1 MSAQPAI
8 DRDDQ
13 VPVGHAEGPGRRL
26 RAARQARKLE
36 LERVANLLHLKP
48 SLVAALEQDNY
59 DALPGSVFVLGYVR
73 NYARLL
79 NLDPEPL
86 LAQLRRSE
94 PQPAEPVRA
103 RPPRRA
109 RRQMGSGHL
118 LVRLVTLTVVAAVAG
133 LSFVWWQNQRPN
145 PYQELASGVSVSGN
159 LDLAAAEV
167 DSEPAPDA
175 GPAAA
180 AAEPQ
185 TEAEPVPAVAAA
197 MPPPAEP
204 ASVPPAA
211 PLFDPA
217 GASGGLAADELALEP
232 VEAPP
237 PPEDA
242 APVVAMVDPAAT
254 TLTGDET
261 EAAGPAASN
270 AEADAATGAEGV
282 VMEFT
287 GPCWVD
293 IRDSERRFKIFGE
306 MGAGDRRVLEGTP
319 PYSVILGNA
328 AAVRITVAGEPFDL
342 EGIARGNVARFT
354 LDPERLP

>member
-8 DRDDQ
+8 DRDDKE
-13 VPVGHAEGPGRRL
+13 PVGHAEGPGRRL
-26 RAARQARKLE
+26 RAARQARKLD
-36 LERVANLLHLKP
+36 LDRVADLLHLKP
-48 SLVAALEQDNY
+48 AMVAALEQDNY
-59 DALPGSVFVLGYVR
+59 EALPGSVFVLGYVR

-86 LAQLRRSE
+86 LEQLRRSE

-109 RRQMGSGHL
+109 RRQIGSGHL
-118 LVRLVTLTVVAAVAG
+118 LVRLMTLAVVAAVGG

-145 PYQELASGVSVSGN
+145 PYQELADGVSVSGS
-159 LDLAAAEV
+159 LDLAAAE
-167 DSEPAPDA
+167 
-175 GPAAA
+175 
-180 AAEPQ
+180 AEP
-185 TEAEPVPAVAAA
+185 EPGPPAIAIAE
-197 MPPPAEP
+197 PPAESDLTVTSAMP
-204 ASVPPAA
+204 LLTEPEPTPPAQ

-217 GASGGLAADELALEP
+217 GALGDLAADEMTLEP
-232 VEAPP
+232 RQSPP
-237 PPEDA
+237 APEDG
-242 APVVAMVDPAAT
+242 APVVAMVSPGAAG
-254 TLTGDET
+254 LAET
-261 EAAGPAASN
+261 VDSSGGEAAEDPPAGATESS
-270 AEADAATGAEGV
+270 DAAGAEGV

-328 AAVRITVAGEPFDL
+328 AAVRITVAGQPFDL

-354 LDPERLP
+354 LDPDSLP